1 MANEQNLKPLSTSK
15 AREIGKKGG
24 INSGIS
30 RRKKK
35 LIKEQFEML
44 MSLDLQDDTLK
55 EQITSLGIPVEEI
68 TLQMALCVTIIQ
80 QALQGNIRAFELI
93 QNTLGQ
99 NPMKEQEN
107 EERQPIIFINDI
119 KELKDL
125 DLENNN

>member
-35 LIKEQFEML
+35 KIKEQFEML

-68 TLQMALCVTIIQ
+68 TLQMALCVTIMQ

-99 NPMKEQEN
+99 NPINEIEN